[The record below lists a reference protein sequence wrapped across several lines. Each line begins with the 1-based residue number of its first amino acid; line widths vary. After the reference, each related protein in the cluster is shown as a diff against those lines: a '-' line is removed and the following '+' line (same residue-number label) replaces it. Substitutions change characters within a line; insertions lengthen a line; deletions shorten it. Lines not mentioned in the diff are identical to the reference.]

1 MRRLLV
7 AAVLLAAT
15 PAAAAE
21 RIVAVG
27 GAVTEIVYALG
38 MGDRLVAV
46 DSTSTWPA
54 EADAL
59 PDVGYMRQLSAEP
72 IVAMAPDLVLAL
84 DSSGPAATLDQLRAA
99 GIPLALVPDRPTA
112 EGTLDRIRSVG
123 AILGRE
129 AEAGALAGRV
139 DAELKAAM
147 AAGPADGTKPS
158 VLFVM
163 NAGRGAPMGAGEGTA
178 AEGIIALA
186 GGRNAIT
193 GYRGYKPLAPEAVVA
208 AAPDVILAMR
218 ETVDA
223 AGGAKALL
231 DLPELR
237 QTPAARAGRLVAMDG
252 LLLLGFGPR
261 TPQAVR
267 TLATELQA
275 AASAAD

>member
-99 GIPLALVPDRPTA
+99 GITLALVPDRPTA

-147 AAGPADGTKPS
+147 EAGPADGTKPS

-231 DLPELR
+231 ELPELR